1 MKQISG
7 KTGIQSLTLAE
18 FFLALYHTDSRIYV
32 SVGNWFERLTCQEL
46 EYPSCMLE
54 SCNDE

>member
-7 KTGIQSLTLAE
+7 KTGIQSLTFAE
-18 FFLALYHTDSRIYV
+18 FSLALYHTDSRIYV
-32 SVGNWFERLTCQEL
+32 SVGYWFERLTCQEL
-46 EYPSCMLE
+46 EDPSCMLE